1 MKIKLPPYVK
11 VLIKLAFM
19 VAALW
24 YVFSRLDI
32 REVLDIMARA
42 NIPLLI
48 AALVTLVLSK
58 LVSAI
63 RLNRYLGSIGIFISE
78 VAHMKLY
85 LLGMYYNLFLPGGI
99 GGDGYKIYLLN
110 KRFEVKLKRVFWA
123 VMVDRVSGVVA
134 LFCIAVVLF
143 CFIPEMGTYAAYSWL
158 LVPLAIIASYLAIR
172 YFFRYLLPVFWSTY
186 TLSLVVQFLQVLAA
200 MLILLALKGNGSP
213 VAYLFV
219 FLISSLVAV
228 LPITIGGI
236 GSREFTFMLGA
247 QWLGL
252 DPALSIALSLLFY
265 LLNAFMS
272 FWGII
277 YSLGPGLRLEEGRR
291 WLKP

>member
-48 AALVTLVLSK
+48 AALATLVLSK
-58 LVSAI
+58 VVSAV
-63 RLNRYLGSIGIFISE
+63 RLNRYLGCIEIFISE
-78 VAHMKLY
+78 LAHMKLY

-110 KRFEVKLKRVFWA
+110 KRYEVRLKRVFWA
-123 VMVDRVSGVVA
+123 VMVDRVNGVVA

-143 CFIPEMGTYAAYSWL
+143 CFIPEMGSFAAFTWL
-158 LVPLAIIASYLAIR
+158 LVPLAIVVSYLAIR
-172 YFFRYLLPVFWSTY
+172 YFFRYLLSVFWSTY
-186 TLSLVVQFLQVLAA
+186 MLSLLVQFLQVLSAW
-200 MLILLALKGNGSP
+200 LILLALGGTGDP

-277 YSLGPGLRLEEGRR
+277 YSLGPGLKLEEGLR

>member
-1 MKIKLPPYVK
+1 MKLKLPPHIK
-11 VLIKLAFM
+11 FLIKLAFM

-32 REVLDIMARA
+32 REVLDVMARA
-42 NIPLLI
+42 NPFLLV
-48 AALVTLVLSK
+48 AALLVLSK
-58 LVSAI
+58 VVSAI
-63 RLNRYLGSIGIFISE
+63 RLNRYLGIVGIQISE
-78 VAHMKLY
+78 LNHMKLY
-85 LLGMYYNLFLPGGI
+85 LLCMYYNLFLPGGI

-110 KRFEVKLKRVFWA
+110 RRYQVKLKRIFWA

-143 CFIPEMGTYAAYSWL
+143 CFIPEMGNY
-158 LVPLAIIASYLAIR
+158 ASYTWILLPLGILVSFLAIR
-172 YFFRYLLPVFWSTY
+172 HFFRYLLPVFWKTY
-186 TLSLVVQFLQVLAA
+186 FLSLLVQMLQVLGAL
-200 MLILLALKGNGSP
+200 LILLALKGSGNTAS
-213 VAYLFV
+213 YLFV
-219 FLISSLVAV
+219 FLISSMVAV

-252 DPALSIALSLLFY
+252 DPALSVALSLLFY

-277 YSLGPGLRLEEGRR
+277 YSLGPGVRLEEGKR
-291 WLKP
+291 WLRP

>member
-11 VLIKLAFM
+11 ILIKLAFM

-32 REVLDIMARA
+32 REVLNTMAGA
-42 NIPLLI
+42 DLLYLGG
-48 AALVTLVLSK
+48 ALALLVLSK
-58 LVSAI
+58 VVSAI
-63 RLNRYLGSIGIFISE
+63 RLNRYLGSIGILISE
-78 VAHMKLY
+78 IGHMKLY

-110 KRFEVKLKRVFWA
+110 KRFDVKLKRVFWA
-123 VMVDRVSGVVA
+123 VMVDRVNGVVA

-143 CFIPEMGTYAAYSWL
+143 CFTPGMTEYAAFSWV
-158 LVPLAIIASYLAIR
+158 LVPMAIIVSFLAIR

-186 TLSLVVQFLQVLAA
+186 FLSLLVQLMQVLSA
-200 MLILLALKGNGSP
+200 LFILLAFQEPGNP
-213 VAYLFV
+213 VGYLFV

-236 GSREFTFMLGA
+236 GSREFTFMLGS

-252 DPALSIALSLLFY
+252 DPTLSVALSLLFY

-272 FWGII
+272 FWGIV
-277 YSLGPGLRLEEGRR
+277 YSLGPGLKLEAGRR
-291 WLKP
+291 WIRP

>member
-1 MKIKLPPYVK
+1 VKLKLPPYLK
-11 VLIKLAFM
+11 LLIKLAFM

-32 REVLDIMARA
+32 REVLDAMARA
-42 NIPLLI
+42 NIPFLV
-48 AALVTLVLSK
+48 AALFVLVLSK

-63 RLNRYLGSIGIFISE
+63 RLNRYLGSIGILISE
-78 VAHMKLY
+78 TEHMKLY
-85 LLGMYYNLFLPGGI
+85 LLCMYYNLFLPGGI

-110 KRFEVKLKRVFWA
+110 KRYQVKLKRIFWA
-123 VMVDRVSGVVA
+123 VMVDRVNGVVA

-143 CFIPEMGTYAAYSWL
+143 CFMPEMGAYASFAWV
-158 LVPLAIIASYLAIR
+158 LVPLAIIVSFLAIR
-172 YFFRYLLPVFWSTY
+172 HFFRYLLPVFWSTY
-186 TLSLVVQFLQVLAA
+186 FLSLLVQALQVLAA
-200 MLILLALKGNGSP
+200 LFILLALKGSGNTVS
-213 VAYLFV
+213 YLFV

-272 FWGII
+272 FWGIV
-277 YSLGPGLRLEEGRR
+277 YSLGPGLELKEGRR
-291 WLKP
+291 WLRP

>member
-1 MKIKLPPYVK
+1 MKIKLHPSVK

-32 REVLDIMARA
+32 QEVLETMARA
-42 NIPLLI
+42 NLLYLGG
-48 AALVTLVLSK
+48 ALVTIVLSK
-58 LVSAI
+58 LISAI

-78 VAHMKLY
+78 LDHMKLY

-110 KRFEVKLKRVFWA
+110 KRFHVKLKRIFWA
-123 VMVDRVSGVVA
+123 IMVDRVNGVVA

-143 CFIPEMGTYAAYSWL
+143 CFIPDFGRYAAFAWV
-158 LVPLAIIASYLAIR
+158 LVPLAIVVSYFAIR
-172 YFFRYLLPVFWSTY
+172 YFFRYLLPVFWT
-186 TLSLVVQFLQVLAA
+186 TLFLSMLVQLLQVLSAW
-200 MLILLALKGNGSP
+200 LILIALKGTGNP
-213 VAYLFV
+213 VSYLFV
-219 FLISSLVAV
+219 FLISSIVAV
-228 LPITIGGI
+228 LPLTIGGI

-247 QWLGL
+247 QWLGM
-252 DPALSIALSLLFY
+252 DPALSIALSLHFY
-265 LLNAFMS
+265 LLNAFTS

-277 YSLGPGLRLEEGRR
+277 YSLGPGLKLESGRR
-291 WLKP
+291 WIRP